1 MGVKYETGNQ
11 PEPAR
16 QGPAKLLDQLD
27 TDDFKRAGSTNRRHD
42 GRSATRVHGAPPVN
56 QTVLAHLAVCDGE
69 VAQFIERARQ
79 GAAPADG
86 DGPLPGR
93 AGAYDRAR
101 YQAQQLGGDSQ
112 QYLEAMEWRH
122 SMTSALLMGDVD
134 AIRTVR
140 CPACETFGLV
150 WVSET
155 RHASCVN
162 RYCAVG
168 GRPRA
173 WTVAQL
179 AVERSARLPRRLAN

>member
-1 MGVKYETGNQ
+1 MNFESRNQ
-11 PEPAR
+11 QPAS
-16 QGPAKLLDQLD
+16 GPAQLLDQLD

-56 QTVLAHLAVCDGE
+56 QTVLAHLAACDGE

-79 GAAPADG
+79 GAAPSEG
-86 DGPLPGR
+86 DEATPGR

-101 YQAQQLGGDSQ
+101 HQAEQLGGDYQ
-112 QYLEAMEWRH
+112 DYLDAMEWRH
-122 SMTSALLMGDVD
+122 GVTAALLMGDVD
-134 AIRTVR
+134 VIGKER
-140 CPACETFGLV
+140 CPACRTFGLV

-162 RYCAVG
+162 RYCAVD

-173 WTVAQL
+173 WTIAQL
-179 AVERSARLPRRLAN
+179 AVERAARRPRRLAN